1 MLGAYFALIEIF
13 VNYYD
18 ALAAF
23 SMFDLTIF
31 FSIPVSWLTADSCH
45 ANVTKHRSDFS
56 IVGTCR
62 CITFPPCILFIT
74 ITIIILCN
82 TF

>member
-1 MLGAYFALIEIF
+1 MLGAYFALIEIYCKLLRCTSGIYNVRSHDF
-13 VNYYD
+13 I
-18 ALAAF
+18 
-23 SMFDLTIF
+23 SK
-31 FSIPVSWLTADSCH
+31 PVSWLKADTCH
-45 ANVTKHRSDFS
+45 VNVTKHGSDFS